1 MDAGRACCAGLTVR
15 HSAESVQV
23 DDLQEDLPGRHD
35 AANQWR
41 KQRPKMPSIRLSNV
55 AAGTPNALDGLQ
67 FQDIP
72 SPGALVSIY
81 ASTAVAL
88 GTISYSV
95 GTERFLVAAEINI
108 EIAVDAVDTQRDM
121 VLDREPVP
129 AGKQFLAVD
138 GQVAN
143 LLVVIEDLPAG

>member
-1 MDAGRACCAGLTVR
+1 
-15 HSAESVQV
+15 
-23 DDLQEDLPGRHD
+23 
-35 AANQWR
+35 
-41 KQRPKMPSIRLSNV
+41 MPSIRLSNV

-72 SPGALVSIY
+72 APGALVTIY

-88 GTISYSV
+88 GLISYSV
-95 GTERFLVAAEINI
+95 GTERFLVAAGVNI
-108 EIAVDAVDTQRDM
+108 EVSADVVDTQRDM

-138 GQVAN
+138 AQVAN
-143 LLVVIEDLPAG
+143 LLVVIESLPSG

>member
-1 MDAGRACCAGLTVR
+1 
-15 HSAESVQV
+15 
-23 DDLQEDLPGRHD
+23 
-35 AANQWR
+35 
-41 KQRPKMPSIRLSNV
+41 MPSIRLTNV
-55 AAGTPNALDGLQ
+55 AAGTANALDGLQ

-72 SPGALVSIY
+72 EPGALLSIY

-95 GTERFLVAAEINI
+95 GTERFLVDASINI
-108 EIAVDAVDTQRDM
+108 EIAVDAVDTNRDM

-143 LLVVIEDLPAG
+143 LLVVIEDLPNG

>member
-1 MDAGRACCAGLTVR
+1 
-15 HSAESVQV
+15 
-23 DDLQEDLPGRHD
+23 
-35 AANQWR
+35 
-41 KQRPKMPSIRLSNV
+41 MPSIRLSNV

-72 SPGALVSIY
+72 EPGALVTVY
-81 ASTAVAL
+81 ATTAVAL

-95 GTERFLVAAEINI
+95 GTERFLVAASINI
-108 EIAVDAVDTQRDM
+108 EQNADEVDTNLDM

-143 LLVVIEDLPAG
+143 VLVVIEQLPVRQA

>member
-1 MDAGRACCAGLTVR
+1 
-15 HSAESVQV
+15 
-23 DDLQEDLPGRHD
+23 
-35 AANQWR
+35 
-41 KQRPKMPSIRLSNV
+41 MPSIRVSNV
-55 AAGTPNALDGLQ
+55 AAGTANALDGLQ

-72 SPGALVSIY
+72 APGALVSIY

-95 GTERFLVAAEINI
+95 GTERFLVNAAINI
-108 EIAVDAVDTQRDM
+108 EGSADVVSTEVDM
-121 VLDREPVP
+121 ILDREPVP

-143 LLVVIEDLPAG
+143 VLVVIEDLPGG